1 MKSLLFRGW
10 LQVFCVSVQTWFL
23 AQNFY
28 PGVAVG
34 GFMISFVWTLNVRSM
49 AIGGWSERIVYST
62 GAMAGALSGLWVGN
76 LIL

>member
-1 MKSLLFRGW
+1 
-10 LQVFCVSVQTWFL
+10 
-23 AQNFY
+23 
-28 PGVAVG
+28 
-34 GFMISFVWTLNVRSM
+34 M

>member
-1 MKSLLFRGW
+1 
-10 LQVFCVSVQTWFL
+10 
-23 AQNFY
+23 
-28 PGVAVG
+28 
-34 GFMISFVWTLNVRSM
+34 MISFVWTLNVRSM

>member
-1 MKSLLFRGW
+1 MKISC
-10 LQVFCVSVQTWFL
+10 QFL
-23 AQNFY
+23 KRTNTRR
-28 PGVAVG
+28 V
-34 GFMISFVWTLNVRSM
+34 NVDYNPKYLPM